1 MILLVSPFLC
11 RWREA
16 SGADA
21 VCGSCGSASSGIST
35 GAVGSGGVSNTWP
48 TGSGS
53 SPVSHSA
60 RKIRDASKKDGM
72 SITTIYQS

>member
-1 MILLVSPFLC
+1 MILLVSPFVC

-21 VCGSCGSASSGIST
+21 VCGSCGSASPGIST
-35 GAVGSGGVSNTWP
+35 GAVGSGGASNTWA

-53 SPVSHSA
+53 SPVSHST